1 MGINNISIDLIFGFP
16 KQTLD
21 EWAADLQNAIELGV
35 EHISAYSLMYE
46 EGTPLFRLLQQQRVS
61 EIDDNL
67 SLDMFNLLV
76 DTLVANNYEHYEIS
90 NFAREGF
97 RSRHNASYWQ
107 AIPYLGLGPS
117 AHSYDGNSR
126 QWNVSNLRKYMDA
139 IENGTLPIEREVL
152 NEDTKYNDWIT
163 TALRTKE
170 GLDLNRLSNAHRQYL
185 LQAAEHHLRQGNL
198 VLSGNNIA
206 LSRTGIF
213 ISDSVMSDL
222 VKV

>member
-1 MGINNISIDLIFGFP
+1 
-16 KQTLD
+16 
-21 EWAADLQNAIELGV
+21 
-35 EHISAYSLMYE
+35 
-46 EGTPLFRLLQQQRVS
+46 
-61 EIDDNL
+61 
-67 SLDMFNLLV
+67 
-76 DTLVANNYEHYEIS
+76 
-90 NFAREGF
+90 
-97 RSRHNASYWQ
+97 
-107 AIPYLGLGPS
+107 
-117 AHSYDGNSR
+117 
-126 QWNVSNLRKYMDA
+126 MDA
-139 IENGTLPIEREVL
+139 IENGTLPMEREVL

-185 LQAAEHHLRQGNL
+185 LQAAEHHLKQGHL